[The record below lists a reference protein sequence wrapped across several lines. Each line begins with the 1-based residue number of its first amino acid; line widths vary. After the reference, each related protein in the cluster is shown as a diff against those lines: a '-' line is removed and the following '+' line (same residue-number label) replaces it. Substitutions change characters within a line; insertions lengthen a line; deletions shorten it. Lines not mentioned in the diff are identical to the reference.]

1 LTEFALCRESLTNY
15 AARNATKSK
24 GTASLKLDSDP
35 LGSQFLN
42 DSAEAVGDSVIAL
55 AGRTRSGRL

>member
-1 LTEFALCRESLTNY
+1 MITPLDTRTRYIAAVSLTEFALCRESLTNY

-35 LGSQFLN
+35 LGSPVR
-42 DSAEAVGDSVIAL
+42 E
-55 AGRTRSGRL
+55 